1 MIVYKK
7 LNNLNYFKRKF
18 NIKSKV
24 PKLNI
29 NFNKW
34 LVGFTDGDGCFNI
47 YLRKD
52 GNVTFSFNLSQS
64 IYNEQILHLIKRNLG
79 VGTINKDKFMSN
91 YKVRR
96 LNHLKE
102 IILPIFDEN
111 ILLSSKY
118 YNYIIFRECLLIYLD
133 DNISKHNKILKIRE
147 IKEKPMP
154 NNYQSP
160 IWGDLVYSE
169 IKSINEIDNI
179 MSKDWLIGFIE
190 AEGSFYLV
198 KKRENRIVHAF
209 GISQKLD
216 PIILYSLKYKLH
228 ISSSVKFREKHNYYS
243 IECTNSRFIENIINY
258 FTSNDHSILFLGIKN
273 LEFSIWKRTYYKY
286 KNNYDKLLKI
296 QKQLYLLRNKHKIN

>member
-1 MIVYKK
+1 
-7 LNNLNYFKRKF
+7 
-18 NIKSKV
+18 
-24 PKLNI
+24 
-29 NFNKW
+29 
-34 LVGFTDGDGCFNI
+34 
-47 YLRKD
+47 
-52 GNVTFSFNLSQS
+52 
-64 IYNEQILHLIKRNLG
+64 
-79 VGTINKDKFMSN
+79 MSN
-91 YKVRR
+91 YKKWR

-190 AEGSFYLV
+190 AEGSF
-198 KKRENRIVHAF
+198 I
-209 GISQKLD
+209 
-216 PIILYSLKYKLH
+216 
-228 ISSSVKFREKHNYYS
+228 
-243 IECTNSRFIENIINY
+243 
-258 FTSNDHSILFLGIKN
+258 
-273 LEFSIWKRTYYKY
+273 
-286 KNNYDKLLKI
+286 
-296 QKQLYLLRNKHKIN
+296 